1 MISIKENDQLPQ
13 YVRDIVDFYTNQQDE
28 LKSLQE
34 KTNQIGFDC
43 NSKKFVAISPTQ
55 IHTDCKF
62 VINNIQS
69 VNFQELI
76 NLIEGLVLKTCDFY
90 DVDKGLSLSLFLH
103 NCLPTECYTKE
114 DYFDR
119 VDEVEITKDTNLW
132 CNSINNNSTNVAK
145 LWFYTPMVAFL
156 IPFNSLKLVKSN
168 FDRDFVRMR
177 IVTDKIY
184 LQNQNVRINDV
195 QKWNDIVCLFFIRLV
210 IFNETVEI
218 TKKQLNPKLIPQILN
233 IDKDLTIKNYV
244 EEFINYYLSVYD
256 YDSPEYTACQLS
268 AINEV
273 MKIINQL
280 SVENYQS
287 IFKFLAD
294 NDVLTNFNTP
304 NFERVIKHYIFTKLN
319 GYCDEFDLNDFI
331 KNLQTLLI
339 SLNKKNVF
347 TQEFR
352 FDTKEYEKQKL
363 LAVIMNSS
371 KIPDFPI
378 EIKINSFK
386 DWQNFVKLLK
396 PNTEYNHLVINL
408 KSFSSDEITFI
419 QRFKIKKQLKQN
431 GTQIKIVK
439 EKLFG

>member
-1 MISIKENDQLPQ
+1 MINIKENDQLPQ
-13 YVRDIVDFYTNQQDE
+13 YVRDVVDFYTNHQDE
-28 LKSLQE
+28 LKLLQK

-55 IHTDCKF
+55 IHTECKF
-62 VINNIQS
+62 IINNIQS
-69 VNFQELI
+69 VKFQELI
-76 NLIEGLVLKTCDFY
+76 NLIEDLILKTCDFY
-90 DVDKGLSLSLFLH
+90 DVDKQISLALFLN

-119 VDEVEITKDTNLW
+119 VDEAEITKDTNLW
-132 CNSINNNSTNVAK
+132 CNAINNNTNVAK
-145 LWFYTPMVAFL
+145 LWFYTPTVAFL
-156 IPFNSLKLVKSN
+156 IPFNSLKMVKSD

-177 IVTDKIY
+177 IVTNNTY
-184 LQNQNVRINDV
+184 LQNQNMLINDV
-195 QKWNDIVCLFFIRLV
+195 QKWNDIVCLFFVRLA

-218 TKKQLNPKLIPQILN
+218 TKEQLNPKLIPQILN

-256 YDSPEYTACQLS
+256 YNSSEYTACQLS

-280 SVENYQS
+280 SAENYQS
-287 IFKFLAD
+287 VFKFLAD
-294 NDVLTNFNTP
+294 NDVLTHFDTS

-319 GYCDEFDLNDFI
+319 SYCDEFNLNDFI
-331 KNLQTLLI
+331 ENLQTLLI

-352 FDTKEYEKQKL
+352 FNTKEYKKQKL

-371 KIPDFPI
+371 KMPDFPI
-378 EIKINSFK
+378 EIKIATFK

-396 PNTEYNHLVINL
+396 SNTEYNHLVIKT
-408 KSFSSDEITFI
+408 KSFGSEITFI
-419 QRFKIKKQLKQN
+419 QRLKIKKQLKQN
-431 GTQIKIVK
+431 GIKIK
-439 EKLFG
+439 LLKDKLF

>member
-1 MISIKENDQLPQ
+1 MINIKENDQLPQ
-13 YVRDIVDFYTNQQDE
+13 YVRDVVDFYTNHQDE
-28 LKSLQE
+28 LKLLQK

-43 NSKKFVAISPTQ
+43 NNKKFVAISSTQ
-55 IHTDCKF
+55 IHTKCKF
-62 VINNIQS
+62 IINNIQS
-69 VNFQELI
+69 VKFQELV
-76 NLIEGLVLKTCDFY
+76 NLIEHLVLKTCDFY
-90 DVDKGLSLSLFLH
+90 DVNKEISLSLFLN

-119 VDEVEITKDTNLW
+119 VDEAEITKDTNLW
-132 CNSINNNSTNVAK
+132 CNAINNNTNVAK
-145 LWFYTPMVAFL
+145 LWFYTPTVAFAV
-156 IPFNSLKLVKSN
+156 PFSNLKMVKSN

-177 IVTDKIY
+177 IVTNNTY
-184 LQNQNVRINDV
+184 LQNQNMHINDV
-195 QKWNDIVCLFFIRLV
+195 QKWNDTVCLFFIRLA
-210 IFNETVEI
+210 IFNETIEI

-280 SVENYQS
+280 SAENYQS
-287 IFKFLAD
+287 VFKFLVD
-294 NDVLTNFNTP
+294 NDILTHFDTS

-331 KNLQTLLI
+331 ENLQTLLI
-339 SLNKKNVF
+339 SLNKQNVF

-371 KIPDFPI
+371 KMPDFPI
-378 EIKINSFK
+378 EIKIDTFK

-396 PNTEYNHLVINL
+396 PNTEYNHLVIKT
-408 KSFSSDEITFI
+408 KSFGSEITFT
-419 QRFKIKKQLKQN
+419 QRLKIKKQLKQN
-431 GTQIKIVK
+431 GIKIK
-439 EKLFG
+439 LLKDKLF

>member
-1 MISIKENDQLPQ
+1 MLNLKINDKLPQ
-13 YVRDIVDFYTNQQDE
+13 YVRDIANYYTNQQNE
-28 LKSLQE
+28 LKSLQQ

-69 VNFQELI
+69 VTFQELI
-76 NLIEGLVLKTCDFY
+76 NLINNLILKTCDFY
-90 DVDKGLSLSLFLH
+90 DVDKQLSFALFLN

-119 VDEVEITKDTNLW
+119 VDEAEITKDTSLW
-132 CNSINNNSTNVAK
+132 CNAINNNTNIAK
-145 LWFYTPMVAFL
+145 LWFYTPTVTFAV
-156 IPFNSLKLVKSN
+156 PFKILKMIKSD
-168 FDRDFVRMR
+168 FDRDFIRMK
-177 IVTDKIY
+177 IVTNNTY
-184 LQNQNVRINDV
+184 LQNQNVRIDDV
-195 QKWNDIVCLFFIRLV
+195 QKWNDTVCLFFIRLA

-218 TKKQLNPKLIPQILN
+218 TKEKLNPKLIPQILN

-244 EEFINYYLSVYD
+244 EEIINYYPSVYD
-256 YDSPEYTACQLS
+256 YDSTEYTACQLR
-268 AINEV
+268 AINDV

-280 SVENYQS
+280 SAEHYQS

-294 NDVLTNFNTP
+294 NDVLTYFDTS

-319 GYCDEFDLNDFI
+319 GYCDKFDLNDFI
-331 KNLQTLLI
+331 ENLQTLLI
-339 SLNKKNVF
+339 SLNKQNVF
-347 TQEFR
+347 TREFR

-378 EIKINSFK
+378 EIKIDTVK
-386 DWQNFVKLLK
+386 DWDKFSKLLK
-396 PNTEYNHLVINL
+396 PNTEYKHLVINL
-408 KSFSSDEITFI
+408 KSFVNDGFPFV
-419 QRFKIKKQLKQN
+419 QHFKMKKQLKQN
-431 GTQIKIVK
+431 GIKIKVTK
-439 EKLFG
+439 EKLFD